1 MPRLFISPR
10 EIALI
15 NDWTKEYLKDVVGQ
29 KIYYYAV
36 STMKTLVHDVY
47 NEAINKVF
55 ENPIALTVHA
65 AQPTWE
71 TKHNQFGMEQT
82 STVELFVQ
90 VRDLI
95 DKGLTLAEG
104 DFFTYGDA
112 VYEVVSYLQLNN
124 IFGQEEYEVSYK
136 MIGKLARPGQFDPK
150 DFFRPQKDGRGQVK
164 DTAVQQLF
172 TQQRG
177 LPATSEGL
185 TGDVRQVRE
194 RLKDEMAPIALG
206 EGPRVVSPESTQTEE
221 NIKDTASSSFE
232 NDPPPP
238 DKGFYDE

>member
-1 MPRLFISPR
+1 MARLFISPR
-10 EIALI
+10 EQHLI
-15 NDWTKEYLKDVVGQ
+15 NDWTKEYMKDAVGQ

-47 NEAINKVF
+47 NEAVNKVF
-55 ENPIALTVHA
+55 ENPIILPVHA
-65 AQPTWE
+65 GQPQWE

-82 STVELFVQ
+82 TTLELFVQ

-112 VYEVVSYLQLNN
+112 VFEVVSYLQTNN

-136 MIGKLARPGQFDPK
+136 LTGRLARPGQFDPK
-150 DFFRPQKDGRGQVK
+150 DFFKPQKDSNQPFAVSP
-164 DTAVQQLF
+164 VQQLF
-172 TQQRG
+172 SQQRG
-177 LPATSEGL
+177 LPQNIEGV
-185 TGDVRQVRE
+185 TGDVRQVRD
-194 RLKDEMAPIALG
+194 RLKDDMAPIALG
-206 EGPRVVSPESTQTEE
+206 EGPRTVDMDSTDSKQEDNE
-221 NIKDTASSSFE
+221 KASSFD

-238 DKGFYDE
+238 NKGFYDE